1 MEKQAKEIKLMFRVT
16 DEVAREFKAQC
27 VLEGTSIQDV
37 LEQAVESFM
46 KSVKEKAE

>member
-1 MEKQAKEIKLMFRVT
+1 MAREKDTLVAFRLT
-16 DEVAREFKAQC
+16 RDKAREFKAQC